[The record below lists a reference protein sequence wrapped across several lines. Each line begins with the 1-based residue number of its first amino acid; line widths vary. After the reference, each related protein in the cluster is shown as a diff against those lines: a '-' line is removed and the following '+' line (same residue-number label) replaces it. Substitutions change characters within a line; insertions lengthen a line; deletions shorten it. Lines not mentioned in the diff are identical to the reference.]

1 VPLWGSTQTTISLG
15 QCSCAC
21 CSVSGLAHVAASPFT
36 RRSPETSRSC
46 SARLLKTV
54 RPACLGRLTI
64 LRSFPRRPRAIGAT
78 KTRQS
83 GSSPANVTREVP
95 KTISGGPR
103 YDSSRHR
110 QMDCRCCRSLRFASS
125 RYHSFTFAERSAGSE
140 ANSQLPASRTAP
152 PPITLSNAQ
161 IETLLREI
169 GIRPDSRIETPSR
182 PVRKP
187 SPPPQ
192 PTAPRHWR
200 QHSGSAAADGGE
212 TTRLMVDELQQRGVA
227 VDIAS
232 ESGPP
237 QPTAR
242 RHWRQYSGR
251 GAAGRGEAT
260 RLTVDELQ
268 QRGVAVDTAAGSG
281 SPK

>member
-1 VPLWGSTQTTISLG
+1 MTPPDIGKWIAAV
-15 QCSCAC
+15 
-21 CSVSGLAHVAASPFT
+21 VVA
-36 RRSPETSRSC
+36 
-46 SARLLKTV
+46 
-54 RPACLGRLTI
+54 
-64 LRSFPRRPRAIGAT
+64 
-78 KTRQS
+78 
-83 GSSPANVTREVP
+83 
-95 KTISGGPR
+95 
-103 YDSSRHR
+103 
-110 QMDCRCCRSLRFASS
+110 FASLVAVTTVS
-125 RYHSFTFAERSAGSE
+125 HSAELSAGSG

-187 SPPPQ
+187 SPSPQ
-192 PTAPRHWR
+192 PTAPQHWR

-212 TTRLMVDELQQRGVA
+212 TTRLMVNELQQRGVA

-237 QPTAR
+237 RPTPR

-260 RLTVDELQ
+260 RLMVDELQ